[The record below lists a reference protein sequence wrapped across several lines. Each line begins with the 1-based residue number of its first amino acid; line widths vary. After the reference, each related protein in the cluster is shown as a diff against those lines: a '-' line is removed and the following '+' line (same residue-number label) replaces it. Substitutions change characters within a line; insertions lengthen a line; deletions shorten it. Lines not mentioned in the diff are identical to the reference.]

1 MIIEELKNIDLF
13 KSCEE
18 NLINQVKDNLKI
30 LDEKNGITII
40 NQGDDT
46 KSLYIILK
54 GTLLITQFA
63 EDGKVV
69 SFDLIKKGQC
79 FGEIAIIDGEH
90 RSASVSTMEDV
101 KLGILSERFVKDIL
115 MNDINFSKALLL
127 KFAGIVRSANIQIFS
142 LITASARKRLL
153 LQLVRLSKMVQGKP
167 HLRVVEKGLS
177 HTAIGSF
184 AGVSRETVTRII
196 GELKSDNVI
205 SLNEMGEI
213 ILNIEDISFE
223 LSSIIGTE
231 KKI

>member
-1 MIIEELKNIDLF
+1 MIIEEIKKIDLF
-13 KSCEE
+13 RSCED
-18 NLINQVKDNLKI
+18 NIINQVKDNLKT
-30 LDEKNGITII
+30 LDEKNGITIL
-40 NQGDDT
+40 NQGDNS
-46 KSLYIILK
+46 KSLYIIIE
-54 GTLLITQFA
+54 GTVLITQLA

-79 FGEIAIIDGEH
+79 FGEIAIIDGAP
-90 RSASVSTMEDV
+90 RSASVTTIGDV
-101 KLGILSERFVKDIL
+101 KLGILSERFVRDTL

-127 KFAGIVRSANIQIFS
+127 KFASIVRSANIQIFS
-142 LITASARKRLL
+142 LITATARKRLL

-205 SLNEMGEI
+205 SSNELGEI
-213 ILNIEDISFE
+213 ILNIEDISVE
-223 LSSIIGTE
+223 LSSIIGPV
-231 KKI
+231 K